1 MAKKIYDAKLRPLYA
16 FVSMIFGALLM
27 LALVV
32 SFNKNVDKKE
42 DVQKAKSR
50 IVQVKKQK
58 KQLSQKPKPKP
69 KPKPK
74 KQTPKAP
81 PPNLA
86 NMLGGMSM
94 NIPEFATEGIT
105 GDSKDLLDDIIE
117 DTVMSEG
124 SVDSKPKV
132 SARGAMEY
140 PESAAE
146 DGIKGY
152 VVVNLLVAKDGSV
165 ELAKIIESQPE
176 GVFDNTVLNGV
187 RAWRFT
193 PARYKGKPVK
203 VWAKQK
209 ISFN

>member
-1 MAKKIYDAKLRPLYA
+1 MANQIYNAKKRPLYA
-16 FVSMIFGALLM
+16 FVSMILGGLLM
-27 LALVV
+27 VVLVI

-42 DVQKAKSR
+42 DKQKVKSR
-50 IVQVKKQK
+50 IVQMQKHK

-81 PPNLA
+81 PPNLGS
-86 NMLGGMSM
+86 MLGGLAM
-94 NIPEFATEGIT
+94 NIPEFASAGIT
-105 GDSKDLLDDIIE
+105 GDSKDLLESIVE

-140 PESAAE
+140 PEAAAK

-152 VVVNLLVAKDGSV
+152 VIVNLLIAKDGSV
-165 ELAKIIESQPE
+165 ELAKVIESQPE
-176 GVFDNTVLNGV
+176 GVFDNTVLEGV
-187 RAWRFT
+187 RSWRFT
-193 PARYKGKPVK
+193 PARYKGKSVK

-209 ISFN
+209 VSFN